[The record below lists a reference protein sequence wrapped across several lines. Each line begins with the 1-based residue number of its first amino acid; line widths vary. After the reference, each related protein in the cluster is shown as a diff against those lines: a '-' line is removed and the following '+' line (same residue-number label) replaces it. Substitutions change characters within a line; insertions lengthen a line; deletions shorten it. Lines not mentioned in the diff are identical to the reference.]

1 MNKYECLDVRMFQY
15 SSLQYSS
22 IFIKSI
28 YLIDLNFIFLYYNKN
43 HTVAT
48 TLRFT
53 KCTKCIM
60 KWDDSFAS
68 RFPRPRILSSETN
81 WLIAFYYAGGRLVR
95 TSFRLGV
102 IT

>member
-81 WLIAFYYAGGRLVR
+81 WLIAFYCAGGRLVR